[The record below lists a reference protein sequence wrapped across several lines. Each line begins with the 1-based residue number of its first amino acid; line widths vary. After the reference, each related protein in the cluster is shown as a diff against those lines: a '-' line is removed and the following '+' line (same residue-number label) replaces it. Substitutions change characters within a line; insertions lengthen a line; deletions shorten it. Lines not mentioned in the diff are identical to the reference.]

1 MSGVCNLQRGYT
13 GNIQPYRADA
23 HRTGEEAIIAALQSE
38 GVPEKTAREMLGQ
51 GYGVKQVASR
61 TGLPV
66 ATVTGLADTAG
77 KTGAPSGGGTTRPAT
92 RRHPSRHRRQHAAA
106 RPGHQ
111 PARRIE
117 NGQAVP
123 VHPGHLMWEPGSAEA
138 VLKGGLPTHPG
149 PTPTPHPALV
159 PLSAV
164 LDRQRQLLAQL
175 NRWEQ
180 RIAQM
185 KTEVTESINHI
196 NVALNDIEEFRRREG
211 AGTET
216 PSTNG
221 LVGADHD
228 DTAEQDRGSDT

>member
-1 MSGVCNLQRGYT
+1 MSGRSAIRQEDSSATDTHV
-13 GNIQPYRADA
+13 I
-23 HRTGEEAIIAALQSE
+23 EE
-38 GVPEKTAREMLGQ
+38 V
-51 GYGVKQVASR
+51 
-61 TGLPV
+61 
-66 ATVTGLADTAG
+66 
-77 KTGAPSGGGTTRPAT
+77 
-92 RRHPSRHRRQHAAA
+92 
-106 RPGHQ
+106 
-111 PARRIE
+111 
-117 NGQAVP
+117 
-123 VHPGHLMWEPGSAEA
+123 
-138 VLKGGLPTHPG
+138 
-149 PTPTPHPALV
+149 
-159 PLSAV
+159 
-164 LDRQRQLLAQL
+164 DRQRQLLAQL